1 MSVVREETETSARP
15 WTRLE
20 IVTDLTSLES
30 LSSEWDDL
38 VSRSSGTIFQT
49 FDWQSLWW
57 KHFASGP
64 RHSLY
69 VMILRENEKLIGIAP
84 FFVESFTF
92 AGLRI
97 FKQLRLIGSG
107 LQSEKT
113 PVLSLERDGPG
124 DYLDVIAERGYEE
137 KVGTSVSEFLTRAH
151 HDWDG
156 IEFQNLPECGVVLTH
171 VLPRIQSSAFEV
183 VKNPTDICPRIL
195 LPKSIDEYMASLRS
209 GFRRNI
215 RRSYNTYF
223 TDSQFDVEDLSN
235 EGDVNDALNTLSILH
250 QKRWNVIGY
259 PGLFS
264 DPRFETLQRDLVKKL
279 SEKGRLWLTI
289 LRQRGKPVAARLLYA
304 FNGQVWDYL
313 SGFEVNRGS
322 GSPGFSGAGMALMLY
337 AIKRSIE
344 SGFEVLELA
353 RGDESYKFDLT
364 STVTHNY
371 RVTIR
376 RRSSRRQWRH
386 IAHRV
391 RSAQYSIISRFA
403 CESAILSVIAKE
415 NGFFPS
421 LPAYLSHLRR
431 RLNRNRFGS
440 VPVAAANRRGSSS
453 QTASGRR
460 KGNVPDA

>member
-1 MSVVREETETSARP
+1 MSMVREETETSARP

-20 IVTDLTSLES
+20 IVTDLTSLEL

-69 VMILRENEKLIGIAP
+69 VMTLRENERLIGIAP

-137 KVGTSVSEFLTRAH
+137 KVGTSVAEFVTRTP
-151 HDWDG
+151 HDWDE
-156 IEFQNLPECGVVLTH
+156 IEFQNLPEGGIILTH
-171 VLPRIQSSAFEV
+171 VLPRIQSSNFEV
-183 VKNPTDICPRIL
+183 VKHPTDICPRIL
-195 LPKSIDEYMASLRS
+195 LPNTVDEYLASLRS

-215 RRSYNTYF
+215 RRSFNTYF
-223 TDSQFDVEDLSN
+223 TDNQFDVEDLRN

-250 QKRWNVIGY
+250 QKRWNVTGY

-264 DPRFETLQRDLVKKL
+264 DSRFETLQRNLVKLL

-289 LRQRGKPVAARLLYA
+289 LRHRGKPVAARLLYA

-322 GSPGFSGAGMALMLY
+322 GSPRFSGAGMALMFY

-344 SGFEVLELA
+344 SGFEVFELA

-364 STVTHNY
+364 STFTRNY
-371 RVTIR
+371 RVTIQG
-376 RRSSRRQWRH
+376 RSRRRQWRH

-403 CESAILSVIAKE
+403 CESAILNVIAKE

-421 LPAYLSHLRR
+421 LPAYLSHLRG
-431 RLNRNRFGS
+431 RLYRNRLGS
-440 VPVAAANRRGSSS
+440 VQVAAANQRRPSLE
-453 QTASGRR
+453 TAFSRR
-460 KGNVPDA
+460 KGSGPDA